1 MSRTRCTLKIQGLD
15 CPNEVVPLRAAL
27 EGHPGV
33 SSLGFDL
40 VLGTMKV
47 DYEPE
52 RVSPEALIERIS
64 VRAKMRAE
72 PLATEEAETL
82 PSWWSR
88 NSRWAVAWIAIVTLG
103 AGMVA
108 RALGSPSLGFFL
120 LAIVAGAVELGPK
133 AFRSLRQGRMDIHVL
148 MTAAVLG
155 AAVLGQWDEAATV
168 AALFVL
174 SEAIESLTLERA
186 RRAVRSLLEIA
197 PETAEVIGDDGRTT
211 VVPASSVQPGTR
223 VRVRAGMRV
232 PVDGTVASGRS
243 SVDQKAITGES
254 VPLSKGPGDEVFAGT
269 VNGDGTLEVNATRL
283 LGDSVVSQIVERV
296 REAQKGRTP
305 IERSIDRF
313 ASWYTPA
320 VVAIAILVM
329 LLPPLT
335 GLALGHSVTA
345 AFWRDW
351 FTRGL
356 VMLVIAC
363 PCALVIATPV
373 AVVSALAAASRRGI
387 LIKGG
392 DYLESF
398 GRLRVLAFDKTGT
411 LTRGTPDVVEIVSAA
426 GNADSDVLRIAAA
439 VGERGGHVLGRAIAR
454 HARDLQLAI
463 PDADDYSA
471 VPGLGATA
479 TVDQTRYHVGSHRYI
494 DESGQ
499 CRTPFHE
506 SFGAAESEVGTSVAL
521 TASSGPLGWIR
532 LADQP
537 RPEAAAVVADLRR
550 LGIEPVMLTGDNRP
564 TADAIAQ
571 LLGITEFRADLL
583 PDDKVAAVAELDS
596 RLGATG
602 MVGDGV
608 NDAPALAASR
618 VSVAIGGISSGAALE
633 TADIVLLADDLT
645 GLPWLVRH
653 SRATLRMIHVN
664 IALAIGVKAVVMLL
678 ALFGLATLWMA
689 IAADLGTS
697 LVVTA
702 NALRLLRSG
711 PGRVSFHQTLTPRVG
726 IKSN

>member
-1 MSRTRCTLKIQGLD
+1 MSRARCTLKVHGLD
-15 CPNEVVPLRAAL
+15 CPNEVGPLRAAL
-27 EGHPGV
+27 EGYPGV
-33 SSLGFDL
+33 GSLGFDL
-40 VLGTMKV
+40 VLGTLTV
-47 DYEPE
+47 DYDPE
-52 RVSPEALIERIS
+52 RINPSGLIDRIAS
-64 VRAKMRAE
+64 QAKMRAE
-72 PLATEEAETL
+72 PLEAETNEAP
-82 PSWWSR
+82 PSWWSQHG
-88 NSRWAVAWIAIVTLG
+88 RWAVVWIATVTLG
-103 AGMVA
+103 AGMLA
-108 RALGSPSLGFFL
+108 RFLGSPAIGYFL
-120 LAIVAGAVELGPK
+120 LAVVAGAVELGPK
-133 AFRSLRQGRMDIHVL
+133 ALRSLRQARMDIHVL

-155 AAVLGQWDEAATV
+155 AAALGQWDEAATV

-197 PETAEVIGDDGRTT
+197 PETAEVIGDDGQAT

-223 VRVRAGMRV
+223 VRVRAGMRI

-254 VPLSKGPGDEVFAGT
+254 VPIVKETGDKVFAGT

-313 ASWYTPA
+313 AAWYTPG
-320 VVAIAILVM
+320 VVAIAVLVM
-329 LLPPLT
+329 LVPPLI
-335 GLALGHSVTA
+335 GAALGHAVTEA
-345 AFWRDW
+345 VWRDW

-392 DYLESF
+392 NFLEAF

-411 LTRGTPDVVEIVSAA
+411 LTRGMPDVVEVVSAG

-439 VGERGGHVLGRAIAR
+439 VGDRGGHVLGRAIAR
-454 HARDLQLAI
+454 HARELQLAI
-463 PDADDYSA
+463 PDADDYRA
-471 VPGLGATA
+471 VPGMGATA

-499 CRTPFHE
+499 CQASFHE
-506 SFGAAESEVGTSVAL
+506 SFGATESEVGTSVAL

-537 RPEAAAVVADLRR
+537 RAEAAAVVADLRR
-550 LGIEPVMLTGDNRP
+550 LDVEPVMLTGDNRP
-564 TADAIAQ
+564 TAAAIAQ
-571 LLGITEFRADLL
+571 RLGITEFRADLL
-583 PDDKVAAVAELDS
+583 PDDKVAAITELDS

-653 SRATLRMIHVN
+653 SRRALWMIHVN
-664 IALAIGVKAVVMLL
+664 IALAIGVKAIVMLL

-702 NALRLLRSG
+702 NALRLLRG
-711 PGRVSFHQTLTPRVG
+711 GRG
-726 IKSN
+726 